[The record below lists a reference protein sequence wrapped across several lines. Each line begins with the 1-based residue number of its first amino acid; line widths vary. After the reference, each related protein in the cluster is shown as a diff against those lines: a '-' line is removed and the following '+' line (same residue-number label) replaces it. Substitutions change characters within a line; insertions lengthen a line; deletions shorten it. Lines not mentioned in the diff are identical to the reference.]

1 LVPAGIDF
9 GWLKGSTMN
18 PSMWTAIQPILA
30 QAARDFL
37 RTVGMFLAAHGY
49 ITNGGAG
56 VEAFIGAGMTLAGL
70 FWGWFTTSGYL
81 QLAGLLKKLTATKTP
96 ADAVKAATVLPG
108 AAAVDTPSKSAVV
121 KSVTN
126 ILLIAFACSL
136 FLASSQAFAQ
146 TRRAADPIQQI
157 GDKLKAGFTAKTGVQ
172 ATGDL
177 GFDLLRMLDAK
188 LLPDLQYAQKLADAN
203 KNSLTSACWG
213 AWIGVIQ
220 TNQTAVQTKNADG
233 TSTDIAIPD
242 PHLITDLERAID
254 IRNALQPDA
263 PFMRACSPVA
273 NLIKTDVMNF
283 IGQVVGGGLS
293 LTKLVPGLL

>member
-1 LVPAGIDF
+1 LVPAGLDF
-9 GWLKGSTMN
+9 GWLKGSMMN
-18 PSMWTAIQPILA
+18 PSIWTAIQPILS

-70 FWGWFTTSGYL
+70 FWGWFTTVGYL
-81 QLAGLLKKLTATKTP
+81 QLAGLLKKLTATKTTT
-96 ADAVKAATVLPG
+96 DAVKGAQVLPP
-108 AAAVDTPSKSAVV
+108 AAAVDTQAKSLSVQ
-121 KSVTN
+121 SVTKVL
-126 ILLIAFACSL
+126 ILAFACSL
-136 FLASSQAFAQ
+136 FLASGQAFAQ
-146 TRRAADPIQQI
+146 TRRTDPIQQI
-157 GDKLKAGFTAKTGVQ
+157 GDKLKADFTAKTGVQ
-172 ATGDL
+172 ATVDL
-177 GFDLLRMLDAK
+177 GFDLLRMLDSK

-203 KNSLTSACWG
+203 NNSLTSACWG
-213 AWIGVIQ
+213 AWISVIQ

-233 TSTDIAIPD
+233 TATDIAIPD

-254 IRNALQPDA
+254 IRNALQPEA